1 LDLSIELPEREL
13 PVSSIQYEVKSSSY
27 ELSRIEWMAVTT
39 GEVIV
44 ILQMA
49 KVVKL

>member
-1 LDLSIELPEREL
+1 M
-13 PVSSIQYEVKSSSY
+13 QYEVKSSSY
-27 ELSRIEWMAVTT
+27 ELSGIECMAVTLA

-49 KVVKL
+49 VVVTF